1 MISARQRVSAGL
13 TLVSAFT
20 LVLTL
25 TFTACGYHTSAHNV
39 ILPSEVRT
47 LAIPAFLNQTQ
58 TYKVEQ
64 TLTKAVVREFTT
76 RTKYHIVFA
85 ARKDEGADADAT
97 LRGTVLS
104 ATTAPATYDSKSG
117 RASTELVTVKMHITL
132 TDRQGKVL
140 FENPEYTFR
149 EEYQVS
155 GQLSSFF
162 EEESPALDRLAR
174 SFARSLVSNVLE
186 GF

>member
-1 MISARQRVSAGL
+1 MIPRGQIRAV
-13 TLVSAFT
+13 TLAITLALAFT
-20 LVLTL
+20 G
-25 TFTACGYHTSAHNV
+25 CGYHTSAPNV
-39 ILPSEVRT
+39 ILPSDVRT
-47 LAIPAFLNQTQ
+47 LAIPAFVNQTQ

-76 RTKYHIVFA
+76 RTRYHIVFEPG
-85 ARKDEGADADAT
+85 DDADAT
-97 LRGTVLS
+97 LRGIVLS
-104 ATTAPATYDSKSG
+104 ATTAPATYDSTTG
-117 RASTELVTVKMHITL
+117 RASTELVTVKMRVIL
-132 TDRQGKVL
+132 TDRKGKVL

-155 GQLSSFF
+155 GELRSFF

>member
-1 MISARQRVSAGL
+1 MKAVLRVAGVLAL
-13 TLVSAFT
+13 TLLLA
-20 LVLTL
+20 
-25 TFTACGYHTSAHNV
+25 ACGYHTTAQNV
-39 ILPSEVRT
+39 ILPSDVRT
-47 LAIPAFLNQTQ
+47 VAIPTFVNQTQ

-64 TLTKAVVREFTT
+64 TLTRAVVREFTT
-76 RTKYHIVFA
+76 RTRYHIVFEPSNSGN
-85 ARKDEGADADAT
+85 DDADAT

-104 ATTAPATYDSKSG
+104 ATTAPATYDSTTG
-117 RASTELVTVKMHITL
+117 RASTELVTVKMRVVL
-132 TDRQGKVL
+132 TDRKGKVL

-155 GQLSSFF
+155 GELRSFF
-162 EEESPALDRLAR
+162 EEETPALDRLAR